1 MKMQPQSQMQ
11 AANHLLT
18 ALHKTHPSFGAWQ
31 MLPGPNLTRT
41 ICRVSPNLTWLLVD
55 LEHGNISDDSMH
67 EIVAAAAA
75 CAVSPVVRVPE
86 GQQWMIKRALD
97 SGAHGILVPMLESVQ
112 DARDV
117 VRYSK
122 LPPVGCRGLESL
134 LAVEKFVQQY
144 PRPESEGGGMVV
156 RELSGIEY
164 AEQANESLVIA
175 VQIETKAALENVREI
190 AAVPGIDVLFI
201 GPFDLGINI
210 GHPIS
215 GSGVM
220 DAELVGAIQTI
231 HEAAQAAGKK
241 TGIYCDSGEQ
251 AREYAER
258 GFCMMSAMTDMVG
271 IRKVFGQ
278 SFDAVN

>member
-1 MKMQPQSQMQ
+1 
-11 AANHLLT
+11 
-18 ALHKTHPSFGAWQ
+18 

-41 ICRVSPNLTWLLVD
+41 ICRSSPNLIWLLVD

-75 CAVSPVVRVPE
+75 CAVSPIVRVPE

-144 PRPESEGGGMVV
+144 RNEEGGMVV
-156 RELSGIEY
+156 RELSGAEY

-220 DAELVGAIQTI
+220 DAELVDAIQTI

-251 AREYAER
+251 AREYADR

-278 SFDAVN
+278 SFAAVN

>member
-1 MKMQPQSQMQ
+1 MKNQMQ
-11 AANHLLT
+11 TANHLLT
-18 ALHKTHPSFGAWQ
+18 TLHKSHPSFGAWQ

-41 ICRVSPNLTWLLVD
+41 ICRSSPNLIWLLVD

-75 CAVSPVVRVPE
+75 CAVSPIVRVPE

-144 PRPESEGGGMVV
+144 RNEEGGMVV
-156 RELSGIEY
+156 RELSGAEY

-220 DAELVGAIQTI
+220 DAELVDAIQTI

-251 AREYAER
+251 AREYADR

-278 SFDAVN
+278 SFAAVN